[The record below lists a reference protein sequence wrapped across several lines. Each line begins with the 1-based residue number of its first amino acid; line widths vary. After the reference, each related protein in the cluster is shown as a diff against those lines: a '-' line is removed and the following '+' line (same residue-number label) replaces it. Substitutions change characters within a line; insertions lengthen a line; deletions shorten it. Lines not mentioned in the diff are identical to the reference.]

1 MYRQCLPRGD
11 CPRPR
16 CYPLS
21 YHSRVVRLLCVDE
34 MCSTQWTICVPSRH
48 YWNCARKMKGRL
60 LCRCGPRPS
69 VSSRGA
75 RTASC
80 LFRRIV
86 TAQLSFLLST
96 LLLDM
101 KHDAT
106 NRFMR
111 DTVRCCY
118 SAEGFLLLHHTMY
131 YCRPKFSGNAVC
143 RVFWPW
149 SPFGN
154 NRRRAGAICFVVSEH
169 VLDLEI

>member
-1 MYRQCLPRGD
+1 MYRQCLPPGD
-11 CPRPR
+11 RLRPR

-21 YHSRVVRLLCVDE
+21 YHPTVVRLLCVDE

-48 YWNCARKMKGRL
+48 YWNCARKMKERL

-80 LFRRIV
+80 LFRRTV
-86 TAQLSFLLST
+86 AAQLSFLLST

-101 KHDAT
+101 KHDAM

-111 DTVRCCY
+111 DTVAAATVRRDSFCSTTQCTTVGQS
-118 SAEGFLLLHHTMY
+118 SAGMPYFGCFGPGH
-131 YCRPKFSGNAVC
+131 
-143 RVFWPW
+143 
-149 SPFGN
+149 PFVN
-154 NRRRAGAICFVVSEH
+154 NRKRTGVI
-169 VLDLEI
+169 